1 MQNLPEEKRRHD
13 RIERPC
19 IIRFR
24 QTKPEVSPVQWDVTT
39 VRDMSKTGI
48 LFYSSR
54 YFEPGSE
61 LEINLRAPLLTK
73 KSIFWVTV
81 VRCKPTPQIKDYYE
95 IAVSVSKI
103 DEATRGAFDKTI
115 EFFIRKKKKESA

>member
-1 MQNLPEEKRRHD
+1 MQKSPEEKRHHK

-19 IIRFR
+19 IVRFR
-24 QTKPEVSPVQWDVTT
+24 QIKPVISPIEWDATT

-73 KSIFWVTV
+73 ESIFWATV
-81 VRCKPTPQIKDYYE
+81 VRCKLTKEIKDYYE

-103 DEATRGAFDKTI
+103 DEATRGAFDETI